1 MARVN
6 GTFDPEIAEMLD
18 FYQAA
23 AARSDARGVGSRADP
38 RADLSVPSRTP
49 HSATYHPIPDRRQQ
63 RREHR

>member
-1 MARVN
+1 MSRVN

-23 AARSDARGVGSRADP
+23 AARSDARVAGSRADP
-38 RADLSVPSRTP
+38 RAELSVPSRAP
-49 HSATYHPIPDRRQQ
+49 HSAAYRPIPDRRQQ